1 MRLSGAGRQFLAH
14 VFACVLVLL
23 SLASSVSTAE
33 EIRDYYAE
41 PGINPFKD
49 AINQTVTEHI
59 DPFSGTLQLKYTD
72 IRVPGNGGLDININ
86 RVYTSLQSD
95 AYPLTSVTGLGWVM
109 HFGRIVVPAANL
121 GKICQQALYSVST
134 DDNPSLEL
142 PDGGRELLVLNSI
155 DNDGSLITRSN
166 WRAQCVAGQA
176 GMVISSPDGT
186 KYVMDHLNFVQG
198 EPSLMTTRIEDV
210 HGNWIR
216 IDYRVNAAGISYI
229 HEIYRSEEGEAAA
242 VVKYEYNDIDQAGIT
257 LASIEANG
265 QLWRYEFAPIPGFLS
280 GTYHQLTAVQRP
292 DGRRWEYAYNPAPH
306 DPDPNDGVIG
316 VGPGGWSISQVTY
329 PHGATVGYTY
339 QFVAFD
345 PGSSLQT
352 TAIGTKSVSGTAVV
366 SGQWT
371 FTFAP
376 HSHPFTDPE
385 HPEQQLRQ
393 DVTTVSG
400 PQAQYR
406 YYHYGK
412 DFVGIVGGH
421 VFIRP
426 SFVGLLAQ
434 KETLSP
440 SGTLLERRAYSWGA
454 RQISAENYWH
464 GAAYRS
470 WWIEE
475 ATFAPILLAEGYNR
489 DNSVGLSGYL
499 NIRRYEDHD
508 PYGNPQ
514 RIFDSVNIGGQQA
527 RRTEFTYRNDVSQ
540 WILGRPLTEKYG
552 SVSSPTDDTPVPAGE
567 ISRTYF
573 ANGSLKTA
581 TSFGVETK
589 YTYTSAGDL
598 ASVEDAN
605 GNIRR
610 FSNYRRGIPRR
621 EEHPESVVLLRE
633 VNSSGT
639 VHSATNGRGY
649 TTAYEYDDLNRL
661 TAIDYPLNA
670 SVSIQYSAAGAG
682 FSRILTR
689 GNYRQTDVFNDFGQR
704 TRLERAD
711 LASGQTITTN
721 LTLDALGR
729 AVFVSYPNSA
739 NGTTATYDALDRVTR
754 QEHPDFNFV
763 GYTYRDQ
770 EVDVVNERGYSTS
783 YLYRTFGTAGD
794 ARQLWLVSQPY
805 SIRTLV
811 ERDMHGNTTRIF
823 QGELRADGLIYGYEK
838 SFEYDS
844 RFFLTSAAEPES
856 GKTVFTHDA
865 VGNVLTQT
873 PQNSPTTTFAWD
885 NLYRRV
891 AVNYSDATPDI
902 STTYDANGNVRELR
916 KGNSFWLYAYDEND
930 NLRDE
935 TLTLTD
941 KWFRHRQYV
950 VRHDYDALDSVA
962 ATTYPS
968 SLVVAFAPDA
978 FGRPTRAGNFA
989 TDVLYH
995 PTGQLSSY
1003 TLANGITTTVTL
1015 NQRQQTE
1022 RINAGS
1028 LVDLTYEYDAGANV
1042 RSITDA
1048 IVPGS
1053 SVLNN
1058 YDELDR
1064 LQSAHGAWGQQFY
1077 EYDVHGN
1084 FTRLRQGTD
1093 TFRYFLDTQKRMRQ
1107 MDSYATNENAA
1118 NQNDV
1123 TQIDYD
1129 RRGNV
1134 AANRFYN
1141 LVLGGNNGYVSYR
1154 ETKQR
1159 FDAAANLVAMR
1170 IVDTAPPGGFG
1181 TPPID
1186 TDRDYEYDGNAMR
1199 FADRQPSLY
1208 RVTHT
1213 VHGADGQLLFEDSLS
1228 ECVRTDYIRLGAVL
1242 IANSKDTYGAPQT
1255 DSDGDGINNC
1265 LETQLGLNANDA
1277 SDAAGDLD
1285 GDGLTNIQE
1294 IAARSSLLVADTDGD
1309 GLSDAAE
1316 HNTHHSDPMLA
1327 DSDGDG
1333 ISDADELL
1341 AGMNPSLEDS
1351 DHDGVSDEW
1360 EDKLRTS
1367 SNDPTDALQD
1377 FDADGFTN
1385 RQESI
1390 AGTDPRNLAES
1401 PARGTLGWRAGVSG
1415 PVVSQPALGKDGLIY
1430 VTTTRSFFNGSVA
1443 TLYALYPDGT
1453 IAWTYAQPTG
1463 MSPPSVAPD
1472 GGVYVWIRFPSVQT
1486 GAPRSILL
1494 AFSKTGALR
1503 WSYPNT
1509 TDFFETPISIGHDG
1523 KLLLGG
1529 SRNTTSAGVVLV
1541 VDRDG
1546 NLLQA
1551 RTTSGTVTTAPVMG
1565 ADGSYYVASSLGQL
1579 YAFAADGTQR
1589 WTYAMRGAAAA
1600 ELSLGHDG
1608 TLYAVDSARYTYAIR
1623 ANGTLAWERNLSTLA
1638 QASGVV
1644 VGDAGTLY
1652 VGTADSATAGRLLS
1666 LNAADGTTMRTLSF
1680 DNPVNTPVIGQDDTL
1695 YAVTRGG
1702 RVAAY
1707 DATGQQLWTN
1717 TLGSLVSTSPAI
1729 DRDGTMY
1736 VGTLRGQLMT
1746 VIEHGGIGRAPWPMT
1761 RHDVAGSSFHCFDAR
1776 AFSVTAD
1783 TDGDGMNDCVELR
1796 YGLDAS
1802 DPADGQLDL
1811 DGDGLRNVEEVNAG
1825 SRLDVQ
1831 DTDGD
1836 GLRDGEE
1843 VLAFHTSPLLVDTDG
1858 DSLADGYE
1866 VQYHFDPLNPG
1877 DAIADADGDG
1887 FSNQQE
1893 MRAGTDPLN
1902 GAAMPQ
1908 TGGIFAQATSASMP
1922 ARRPAEGRDGTIYV
1936 NGNNQI
1942 EAFASNLTVKWTW
1955 PETPQ
1960 GHVAVGSD
1968 GLLHAV
1974 TRDANN
1980 QWRLVV
1986 LYPDGRLRWRYT
1998 LPGGPPRSNVDGP
2011 IVGSNGTLYFSI
2023 RSPDSFLF
2031 NMLYAINPNG
2041 SQPRSTFGVTALT
2054 NDPQQRISIGPDG
2067 SVLMH
2072 HAAGLTAY
2080 DPATLAQRW
2089 TIALSAAEPSIAI
2102 SDTQAIYV
2110 VRSDGMRAIRPSDG
2124 GILWQYADA
2133 SGQPVLT
2140 EEGLI
2145 VARCRT
2151 SGQLCAWDSSGA
2163 SVWQSSGSFPLLGAA
2178 VVDAANTIHQ
2188 LTSSGAHLRFSSQGL
2203 LAAQVTI
2210 PALTALEYP
2219 LVLRDGSIYVGAA
2232 GRHWISFNPGAGE
2245 MTSRWPMPNRD
2256 STNRR
2261 NASAPAAGP
2270 YVQAPQVV
2278 LMDFPPTAMSF
2289 RQSRQVTATA
2299 NDFQDGVLTP
2309 QIEWRSDRDGLLGQ
2323 GGSVNLSVLSAGQ
2336 HAITAGVSDTHG
2348 NVGSSTFNIQVSY
2361 LPPTFSNIIPGAFS
2375 KLEIGVPS
2383 RFSAQA
2389 TDAIDGDISTQIH
2402 WFSNL
2407 DGEFGV
2413 GRDFTATLRAGQH
2426 SLDLSVTNS
2435 VGLTAHF
2442 STNLTVEHVPP
2453 TTTIV
2458 SPNGSLTTSLGTPV
2472 VFLGVAQDVIDG
2484 NLTTQLRWRSNLD
2497 GLLHTGETFT
2507 STTLSVGRHDIYAEV
2522 TDSHGL
2528 TGSAATSVTILDPA
2542 NPDNVLPF
2550 GSAFISPS
2558 GQSNHGQT
2566 LNLNVEAQDQDGQ
2579 IVGPIRWFSN
2589 RDGEIGSGTAFSIN
2603 TLSIGEHQIWAV
2615 FADDHGAKGASW
2627 PVFHTVRSN
2636 VPTISITAPANGA
2649 SFVAGV
2655 NVTFTGTASD
2665 IEDGTISNAIAW
2677 SSSLDGVLGTGASLT
2692 VNTLRVGSHTITAS
2706 ITDSHGRTATKTRA
2720 LTIQPFVNQTP
2731 NVTITRP
2738 TNGASFSSGA
2748 LISFSATATDAED
2761 GTLTSLINWSS
2772 SINGTIGSTGQVS
2785 TSTLSVGTHTITA
2798 SARDSMNATGSKT
2811 ITVVITPVGSTL
2823 LSEDFSDNNFNGWT
2837 VVTESGTTSGPGA
2850 WSASTAALRQTSGV
2864 FSNPTTAAT
2873 VPKPGTYIHYAA
2885 GTSWTNYTF
2894 EADLRSTDA
2903 DAFGVMFR
2911 YQNSN
2916 NFYRFA
2922 MDRTLSQRRLVKKVG
2937 GTFTVL
2943 REDSVRFNTSQ
2954 TYHLSVRVDGSA
2966 ITVLIDGVQF
2976 YSGTDTSLTSG
2987 SVAMYT
2993 WRNSGAS
3000 FDNIVVAATAPL
3012 ASTLDVGNPLEGP
3025 TQLLVEIPARRP
3037 EDLFIPIANMP
3048 TTGSLP

>member
-1 MRLSGAGRQFLAH
+1 MRLSVAGRKFPAH
-14 VFACVLVLL
+14 LFGCVLVLL
-23 SLASSVSTAE
+23 LSLASPVSTAE

-49 AINQTVTEHI
+49 AINQTVAEHI

-95 AYPLTSVTGLGWVM
+95 AYPLLSVTGLGWVM
-109 HFGRIVVPAANL
+109 HFGRIVVPADHL
-121 GKICQQALYSVST
+121 GKICQQGQFSLDT
-134 DDNPSLEL
+134 RDNPSLEL
-142 PDGGRELLVLNSI
+142 PDGGRELLVVNSI

-176 GMVISSPDGT
+176 GMVVSSPDGT
-186 KYVMDHLNFVQG
+186 RYVMDHLNFVLG
-198 EPSLMTTRIEDV
+198 EPSWMTTRIEDV

-229 HEIYRSEEGEAAA
+229 HEIYRSEEGAATP

-265 QLWRYEFAPIPGFLS
+265 QLWEYEFEPIPGFLS
-280 GTYHQLTAVQRP
+280 GTYHQLTAVERP
-292 DGRRWEYAYNPAPH
+292 DGRRWQYEYNPAPH

-316 VGPGGWSISQVTY
+316 VGPGGWSIAQVTY
-329 PHGATVGYTY
+329 PHGATIDYTY

-352 TAIGTKSVSGTAVV
+352 TAIHVKNVSGGGVV
-366 SGQWT
+366 PGQWT

-376 HSHPFTDPE
+376 HSFPFSDPE
-385 HPEQQLRQ
+385 HPETQLRQ

-400 PQAQYR
+400 PEAQYR
-406 YYHYGK
+406 YYHFGK
-412 DFVGIVGGH
+412 DFVGIPGGFA
-421 VFIRP
+421 FIRP

-440 SGTLLERRAYSWGA
+440 SGTLLERRAYSWGI
-454 RQISAENYWH
+454 RQISEENYWH
-464 GAAYRS
+464 GAGYRS
-470 WWIEE
+470 WWNEQ
-475 ATFAPILLAEGYNR
+475 ASYAPILLAEGYNR

-499 NIRRYEDHD
+499 NIRRYENHD
-508 PYGNPQ
+508 AYGNPQ
-514 RIFDSVNIGGQQA
+514 RIFDSTNIGGQES
-527 RRTEFTYRNDVSQ
+527 RRIELTYRNDVSQ
-540 WILGRPLTEKYG
+540 WILGQPLTETYG
-552 SVSSPTDDTPVPAGE
+552 YASSPTDDSPVPAGE
-567 ISRTYF
+567 ITRTYF
-573 ANGSLKTA
+573 GNGSLKTE
-581 TSFGVETK
+581 TRFGVETK

-598 ASVEDAN
+598 ASVEDAK

-610 FSNYRRGIPRR
+610 YLNYRRGIPRR

-639 VHSATNGRGY
+639 VSSATNGRGY

-661 TAIDYPLNA
+661 TAIDYPTHA
-670 SVSIQYSAAGAG
+670 SVGIEYSAAGEG

-689 GNYRQTDVFNDFGQR
+689 GNYRQTEVFNDFGQR
-704 TRLERAD
+704 TRLDRVD

-721 LTLDALGR
+721 VTLDERGR

-739 NGTTATYDALDRVTR
+739 NGTTTTYDALDRVTR
-754 QEHPDFNFV
+754 QEHPDHYFV

-770 EVDVVNERGYSTS
+770 EVTVLNERGYSTI

-794 ARQLWLVSQPY
+794 ARQLWLVSQPR
-805 SIRTLV
+805 SIRTLI
-811 ERDMHGNTTRIF
+811 ERDMHGNTTRVF

-844 RFFLTSAAEPES
+844 RFFLTSASEPES
-856 GKTVFTHDA
+856 GKTGYTHDA

-873 PQNSPTTTFAWD
+873 PHNSPSTTFVWD

-902 STTYDANGNVRELR
+902 STVYDANGNVRELR

-930 NLRDE
+930 NLRQE

-941 KWFRHRQYV
+941 KWFRQRQYV
-950 VRHDYDALDSVA
+950 VQHDYDVLDSVA

-978 FGRPTRAGNFA
+978 FGRPTRAGTFA
-989 TDVLYH
+989 TNVLYH
-995 PTGQLSSY
+995 PTGQVSSY
-1003 TLANGITTTVTL
+1003 TLANGITTTITL

-1022 RINAGS
+1022 RINAAS
-1028 LVDLTYEYDAGANV
+1028 LVDLTYAYDPTANV
-1042 RSITDA
+1042 WSITDA

-1053 SVLNN
+1053 SVFNN

-1064 LQSAHGAWGQQFY
+1064 LQSARGAWGQQFY

-1093 TFRYFLDTQKRMRQ
+1093 TFRYSLDAQRRLRQ
-1107 MDSYATNENAA
+1107 MDSYATNENAG
-1118 NQNDV
+1118 NQDDV
-1123 TQIDYD
+1123 TQLDYD

-1134 AANRFYN
+1134 AAKRFYN
-1141 LVLGGNNGYVSYR
+1141 LVLGGTQGYVAYR

-1170 IVDTAPPGGFG
+1170 ILDTQPPGGFG
-1181 TPPID
+1181 QPPID
-1186 TDRDYEYDGNAMR
+1186 TDRDYEYDGNGMR
-1199 FADRQPSLY
+1199 FADREPRQY
-1208 RVTHT
+1208 RVTLT
-1213 VHGADGQLLFEDSLS
+1213 VHGADGQLLFDDSLS

-1242 IANSKDTYGAPQT
+1242 VASSKDTYGAPQT

-1265 LETQLGLNANDA
+1265 LETQFGLNANDA

-1285 GDGLTNIQE
+1285 GDGLSNLQE

-1316 HNTHHSDPMLA
+1316 RNTHHSDPLQS

-1333 ISDADELL
+1333 IADDDEVL

-1360 EDKLRTS
+1360 EDKLQTS

-1377 FDADGFTN
+1377 FDNDGFTN
-1385 RQESI
+1385 RQESN

-1401 PARGTLGWRAGVSG
+1401 PARGTLGWRAGVNG
-1415 PVVSQPALGKDGLIY
+1415 AVVSQPVLGKDGLIY
-1430 VTTTRSFFNGSVA
+1430 VTTTRNFFTGSVT
-1443 TLYALYPDGT
+1443 TLYALHPDGT
-1453 IAWTYAQPTG
+1453 IAWTYAQPFG

-1472 GGVYVWIRFPSVQT
+1472 GGVYVYLRFSSVQV
-1486 GAPRSILL
+1486 GDPRSMLL
-1494 AFSKTGALR
+1494 AFTPSGALR
-1503 WSYPNT
+1503 WSYPS
-1509 TDFFETPISIGHDG
+1509 TDSFESAISIGHDG
-1523 KLLLGG
+1523 KLLVGAT
-1529 SRNTTSAGVVLV
+1529 RNTTSNGAVLV
-1541 VDRDG
+1541 LDRDG

-1551 RTTSGTVTTAPVMG
+1551 RTTSGSVTTAPVMG
-1565 ADGSYYVASSLGQL
+1565 TDGSYYVAGSSGQL
-1579 YAFAADGTQR
+1579 YAFATDGTQR
-1589 WTYAMRGAAAA
+1589 WTYGMRGTAAA
-1600 ELSLGHDG
+1600 ELSLGQDG

-1623 ANGTLAWERNLSTLA
+1623 ADGTLAWERNLSAQA

-1652 VGTADSATAGRLLS
+1652 VGTSDSATAGRLLS
-1666 LNAADGTTMRTLSF
+1666 LNAADGTTLRTLSF
-1680 DNPVNTPVIGQDDTL
+1680 DGAVNTPVIGQDETL

-1707 DATGQQLWTN
+1707 DATGQQLWTT
-1717 TLGSLVSTSPAI
+1717 TLGSLVGASPAI

-1746 VIEHGGIGRAPWPMT
+1746 VIERGGLGRTAWPMT
-1761 RHDVAGSSFHCFDAR
+1761 RHDVAGSAFHCFDSR

-1783 TDGDGMNDCVELR
+1783 TDGDGMNDCIEMR

-1802 DPADGQLDL
+1802 DPADAQLDL

-1825 SRLDVQ
+1825 TRLDVQ

-1866 VQYHFDPLNPG
+1866 VQYQFDPL
-1877 DAIADADGDG
+1877 DAADAVADADGDG
-1887 FSNQQE
+1887 FSNRQE

-1902 GAAMPQ
+1902 GGAMPQ
-1908 TGGIFAQATSASMP
+1908 TGGIVAEATNASMP
-1922 ARRPAEGRDGTIYV
+1922 ARRPAEGRDRTIYV

-1942 EAFASNLTVKWTW
+1942 EALASDLTVKWTW
-1955 PETPQ
+1955 PETPH

-1968 GLLHAV
+1968 GLLYAV
-1974 TRDANN
+1974 TRNASN
-1980 QWRLVV
+1980 QWRFLV
-1986 LYPDGRLRWRYT
+1986 LYPDGRLRWSYN

-2011 IVGSNGTLYFSI
+2011 IVGSNGTVYFTI
-2023 RSPDSFLF
+2023 RSPENFLY
-2031 NMLYAINPNG
+2031 NALYAFNPNG
-2041 SQPRSTFGVTALT
+2041 TVTKALFAVVAQT

-2067 SVLMH
+2067 SLLMH
-2072 HAAGLTAY
+2072 HAAGLAAF
-2080 DPATLAQRW
+2080 DPATLTQRW
-2089 TIALSAAEPSIAI
+2089 TVNLSAGEPSIAI
-2102 SDTQAIYV
+2102 SDAQAIYI
-2110 VRSDGMRAIRPSDG
+2110 VRPDGMRAIRPSDG
-2124 GILWQYADA
+2124 GILWQNADV

-2145 VARCRT
+2145 VARCRA
-2151 SGQLCAWDSSGA
+2151 SGQLCAWDGSGA

-2178 VVDAANTIHQ
+2178 VVDASNTIHQ
-2188 LTSSGAHLRFSSQGL
+2188 LTSNGAHLRFSSQGL
-2203 LAAQVTI
+2203 SAPQVTI

-2219 LVLRDGSIYVGAA
+2219 LVLHDGSVYVGAA

-2256 STNRR
+2256 ATNRR
-2261 NASAPAAGP
+2261 NASAPVAGP
-2270 YVQAPQVV
+2270 VVQAPQVV
-2278 LMDFPPTAMSF
+2278 LMEFPPGGMSF
-2289 RQSRQVTATA
+2289 RQSVVVTATA
-2299 NDFQDGVLTP
+2299 NDFQEGVLTP

-2323 GGSVNLSVLSAGQ
+2323 GGSVNLSVLSGGQQ
-2336 HAITAGVSDTHG
+2336 HAITATVRDAQG
-2348 NVGSSTFNIQVSY
+2348 NVGSATFNIQVSY
-2361 LPPTFSNIIPGAFS
+2361 RYPSFNNIIPGSFA

-2383 RFSAQA
+2383 RFSAEAVDQ
-2389 TDAIDGDISTQIH
+2389 IDGDISNQIH
-2402 WFSNL
+2402 WVSNL

-2426 SLDLSVTNS
+2426 TVDLSVTNS

-2442 STNLTVEHVPP
+2442 PMTITVEHVPP
-2453 TTTIV
+2453 TITIV
-2458 SPNGSLTTSLGTPV
+2458 SPSGSLEVPHGTPV
-2472 VFLGVAQDVIDG
+2472 VFRGVAEDILDG
-2484 NLTTQLRWRSNLD
+2484 NLNAQLRWRSNLE
-2497 GLLHTGETFT
+2497 GLLYTGETFT
-2507 STTLSVGRHDIYAEV
+2507 STTLSVGNHGIYAEA

-2528 TGSAATSVTILDPA
+2528 TGSASTSVAITDPA
-2542 NPDNVLPF
+2542 NPDNLFPF

-2558 GQSNHGQT
+2558 GQSNYGQT
-2566 LNLNVEAQDQDGQ
+2566 LNMNVQAQDNDGQ

-2589 RDGEIGSGTAFSIN
+2589 RDGEIGAGTAFSIS
-2603 TLSIGEHQIWAV
+2603 TLSVGNHEIWAV
-2615 FADDHGAKGASW
+2615 FADDLGAKAASW
-2627 PVFHTVRSN
+2627 TVFHTVRSN
-2636 VPTISITAPANGA
+2636 VPTISITAPASGA
-2649 SFVAGV
+2649 SFLLGA

-2665 IEDGTISNAIAW
+2665 IEDGTISNGIVW
-2677 SSSLDGVLGTGASLT
+2677 SSNLDGVLGTGASLT
-2692 VNTLRVGSHTITAS
+2692 VNTLRSGSHTITAS
-2706 ITDSHGRTATKTRA
+2706 ITDSHGRTATRTRGI
-2720 LTIQPFVNQTP
+2720 TIQQNQTP
-2731 NVTITRP
+2731 NVTITTP
-2738 TNGASFSSGA
+2738 VNGATFASGA
-2748 LISFSATATDAED
+2748 LVSFNATATDAED
-2761 GTLTSLINWSS
+2761 GTLTSFINWSS
-2772 SINGTIGSTGQVS
+2772 TIDGAIGSTGQVS

-2798 SARDSMNATGSKT
+2798 SARDSRNATGSKT
-2811 ITVVITPVGSTL
+2811 ITVVIAPAGSTL
-2823 LSEDFSDNNFNGWT
+2823 LSDNFSDNNFNGWT
-2837 VVTESGTTSGPGA
+2837 VVTEPGTSSGPGV
-2850 WSASTAALRQTSGV
+2850 WSASTGALRQTSGV
-2864 FSNPTTAAT
+2864 FSSPTTAET

-2885 GTSWTNYTF
+2885 GTSWTNYTL

-2916 NFYRFA
+2916 NYYRFS

-2937 GTFTVL
+2937 GTYTVL

-2954 TYHLSVRVDGSA
+2954 TYRLSVSVNGSA

-2993 WRNSGAS
+2993 WRNSGAT
-3000 FDNIVVAATAPL
+3000 FDNVVVFAIAQG
-3012 ASTLDVGNPLEGP
+3012 ASAFDVGNPLEGP
-3025 TQLLVEIPARRP
+3025 TQLLVAIPARRR
-3037 EDLFIPIANMP
+3037 EDFF
-3048 TTGSLP
+3048 TTRSLP